1 MSTET
6 PEAPNPTLN
15 DAPESAQMPDAKH
28 LLAELAQKYSAL
40 NEEFLRFR
48 AEAEN
53 TRKRTLKDAEN
64 ARKFG
69 AERLLSELV
78 PIADTLARGLE
89 VAKGENV
96 SIDVLKEGNEATL
109 RLLLKTMEGH
119 GVKEINPL
127 GEAFNPELHQAM
139 TVQDSPEHAPNTV
152 ISVFQRGYMLHERLL
167 RPALVIVSAG

>member
-6 PEAPNPTLN
+6 PNQQN
-15 DAPESAQMPDAKH
+15 DQPEPAQMPDAQT

-48 AEAEN
+48 AESEN
-53 TRKRTLKDAEN
+53 NRKRTLKDVEN

-69 AERLLSELV
+69 SERLLSELV

-89 VAKGENV
+89 IAQGENV
-96 SIDVLKEGNEATL
+96 SIDVLKEGKEATL

-127 GEAFNPELHQAM
+127 GEVFNPELHQAM
-139 TVQDSPEHAPNTV
+139 TMQDSPTHAPNTV
-152 ISVFQRGYMLHERLL
+152 ISVFQRGYTLHERLL
-167 RPALVIVSAG
+167 RPALVIVSAS